1 MNSLLLLS
9 KEYQSW
15 STRFINPPAHASTA
29 WNMASPHSLFR
40 LDPQLQG
47 CLYPISVPFHLV
59 SLLQKPCFAIWTN
72 TLKRPSSTKS
82 YRAVPVSLDGL
93 SVLSFLEGAYKF
105 QFKLFFL
112 MRNNIVAFCWD
123 VCLKWWKVES
133 EKSRYE
139 QRFLPASCYT
149 TGTVV
154 SSPGLAN
161 VFGQGPESRDFRP
174 CRL

>member
-1 MNSLLLLS
+1 MQAQHETWPLP
-9 KEYQSW
+9 
-15 STRFINPPAHASTA
+15 T
-29 WNMASPHSLFR
+29 
-40 LDPQLQG
+40 
-47 CLYPISVPFHLV
+47 
-59 SLLQKPCFAIWTN
+59 
-72 TLKRPSSTKS
+72 PSSAWIPSCRAAFIPSVFHFIWFHCSRSHALQFEQTHWKDPALLNLN
-82 YRAVPVSLDGL
+82 RAVPVSLDGL

-105 QFKLFFL
+105 QFKLSFL